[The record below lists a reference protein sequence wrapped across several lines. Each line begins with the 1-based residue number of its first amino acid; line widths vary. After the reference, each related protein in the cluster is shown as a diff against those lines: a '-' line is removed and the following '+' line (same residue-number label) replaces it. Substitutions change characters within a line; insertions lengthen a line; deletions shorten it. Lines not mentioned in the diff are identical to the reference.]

1 MTAGRRLGPWPRNR
15 SDVQRPDPSADTAV
29 AVVFFRPSPEQ
40 VARIV
45 ERFAGRMPVFV
56 YDNGGIP
63 PEARA
68 RLRDAEGLGLLGEGR
83 NRGIAAALNA
93 LAEAALAAGFS
104 RLFLL
109 DQDADAT
116 VETAR
121 ALGQALD
128 RATGESPLPALVG
141 PAPAPKSGHKA
152 PAYPPRPGLPPRQGL
167 RPVEFLAT
175 SGSLVD
181 LAAFARIGPF
191 REDFFIDAVDLEW
204 CFRAWARGWSC
215 WMDPGTA
222 IPHSVGR
229 GTIRARFLPVAM
241 PDQPL
246 FRMAVYVR
254 NTAYGWRLP
263 HVPAR
268 WKLKQA
274 AYLPLQIGL
283 YWSRHRF
290 SPRVLARLLAALA
303 QGLAGRLGRP
313 ADAPP

>member
-1 MTAGRRLGPWPRNR
+1 MKP
-15 SDVQRPDPSADTAV
+15 SDLSADTAV
-29 AVVFFRPSPEQ
+29 AVVFFRPSAEQ

-45 ERFAGRMPVFV
+45 ERFAGRMPVLV

-63 PEARA
+63 PDALA
-68 RLRDAEGLGLLGEGR
+68 RLERAEGLTRLGEGR

-93 LAEAALAAGFS
+93 LAEAAIAAGVS

-109 DQDADAT
+109 DQDADT
-116 VETAR
+116 SVETAR
-121 ALGQALD
+121 ALGHALD
-128 RATGESPLPALVG
+128 RAAETAPPPALVG
-141 PAPAPKSGHKA
+141 PAPAPNPGHKA
-152 PAYPPRPGLPPRQGL
+152 PVYPSRPGVPPRGSL
-167 RPVEFLAT
+167 RPVEFLVT

-181 LAAFARIGPF
+181 LAAFAQVGPF
-191 REDFFIDAVDLEW
+191 RDDFFIDAVDLEW

-215 WMDPGTA
+215 WMDSGTA

-254 NTAYGWRLP
+254 NTAYGWRLA
-263 HVPAR
+263 HVPVR

-290 SPRVLARLLAALA
+290 SPKVLARLLAALA
-303 QGLAGRLGRP
+303 QGLSGRLGRP

>member
-1 MTAGRRLGPWPRNR
+1 MPRRNG
-15 SDVQRPDPSADTAV
+15 SDVKPSDLSADTAV
-29 AVVFFRPSPEQ
+29 AVVFFRPSAEQ

-45 ERFAGRMPVFV
+45 ERFAGRMPVLV

-63 PEARA
+63 PDALA
-68 RLRDAEGLGLLGEGR
+68 RLEAAEEVVRLGEGR

-93 LAEAALAAGFS
+93 LAEAAIAAGVS

-109 DQDADAT
+109 DQDADTT

-121 ALGQALD
+121 ALGHALD
-128 RATGESPLPALVG
+128 RAAGAQPPPALVG
-141 PAPAPKSGHKA
+141 PAPAPKPGHKA
-152 PAYPPRPGLPPRQGL
+152 PVYPPRPGVPTRESL

-181 LAAFARIGPF
+181 LAAYAQIGPF
-191 REDFFIDAVDLEW
+191 RDDFFIDAVDLEW

-229 GTIRARFLPVAM
+229 GTLRGRFLPVTM

-263 HVPAR
+263 HVPLR
-268 WKLKQA
+268 WKVKQA

-303 QGLAGRLGRP
+303 QGLGGRLGRP

>member
-1 MTAGRRLGPWPRNR
+1 MTPPE
-15 SDVQRPDPSADTAV
+15 PPPDTAV

-45 ERFAGRMPVFV
+45 ERFAGRLPVLV

-63 PEARA
+63 LEALA
-68 RLRDAEGLGLLGEGR
+68 QLRGAAGLTRLGEGR
-83 NRGIAAALNA
+83 NQGIATALNA
-93 LAEAALAAGFS
+93 LAEAATVAGFR

-116 VETAR
+116 VETAQ
-121 ALGQALD
+121 ALGHALD
-128 RATGESPLPALVG
+128 RAAGEDPPPALVG
-141 PAPAPKSGHKA
+141 PAPAPKPGHKA
-152 PAYPPRPGLPPRQGL
+152 PVYPLRPGMPRRENL

-175 SGSLVD
+175 SGSLLD
-181 LAAFARIGPF
+181 LAAFDRVGPF

-204 CFRAWARGWSC
+204 CFRAWARGRSC
-215 WMDPGTA
+215 WMDFGTA

-229 GTIRARFLPVAM
+229 GTIRMRFLPVAM

-254 NTAYGWRLP
+254 NSAYSWRLP

-303 QGLAGRLGRP
+303 QGLGGHLGRP

>member
-1 MTAGRRLGPWPRNR
+1 MQR
-15 SDVQRPDPSADTAV
+15 SDPSADTAV

-45 ERFAGRMPVFV
+45 ERFAGRLPVLV

-63 PEARA
+63 PEALA
-68 RLRDAEGLGLLGEGR
+68 QLRCAEELTRLGEGR

-93 LAEAALAAGFS
+93 LAEAATAAGFR

-121 ALGQALD
+121 ALGHALD
-128 RATGESPLPALVG
+128 RAVGADPPPALVG
-141 PAPAPKSGHKA
+141 PAPAPKPGHKA
-152 PAYPPRPGLPPRQGL
+152 PVYPPRSGVTPRKNL

-181 LAAFARIGPF
+181 LAAFARVGPF

-204 CFRAWARGWSC
+204 CFRAWARGRSC
-215 WMDPGTA
+215 WMDSGTA

-229 GTIRARFLPVAM
+229 GTIRMRFLPVAM

-254 NTAYGWRLP
+254 NSAYSWRLP

-274 AYLPLQIGL
+274 AYMPLQIGL
-283 YWSRHRF
+283 YWGRHRF

-303 QGLAGRLGRP
+303 QGLTGQLGRP

>member
-1 MTAGRRLGPWPRNR
+1 M
-15 SDVQRPDPSADTAV
+15 
-29 AVVFFRPSPEQ
+29 
-40 VARIV
+40 
-45 ERFAGRMPVFV
+45 
-56 YDNGGIP
+56 
-63 PEARA
+63 
-68 RLRDAEGLGLLGEGR
+68 
-83 NRGIAAALNA
+83 
-93 LAEAALAAGFS
+93 
-104 RLFLL
+104 
-109 DQDADAT
+109 
-116 VETAR
+116 
-121 ALGQALD
+121 
-128 RATGESPLPALVG
+128 
-141 PAPAPKSGHKA
+141 
-152 PAYPPRPGLPPRQGL
+152 
-167 RPVEFLAT
+167 EFLAT

-181 LAAFARIGPF
+181 LAAHAQIGPF
-191 REDFFIDAVDLEW
+191 RDDFFIDAVDLEW

-263 HVPAR
+263 HVPLR
-268 WKLKQA
+268 WKVKQA

-290 SPRVLARLLAALA
+290 SPRVLAHLLAALA
-303 QGLAGRLGRP
+303 QGLGGRLGRP